1 MQGKLS
7 AIAMQGKIGAIAMQG
22 RSGRSLERNF
32 RLSSIIQQVALMLK
46 RVRIVEIK
54 NI

>member
-1 MQGKLS
+1 MQGKFR
-7 AIAMQGKIGAIAMQG
+7 AIAMQGKIGAIVMQG
-22 RSGRSLERNF
+22 RSGRSLEPNF
-32 RLSSIIQQVALMLK
+32 RLSSIIQQVTLMLK

>member
-1 MQGKLS
+1 MQGKIR
-7 AIAMQGKIGAIAMQG
+7 AIAMQGK
-22 RSGRSLERNF
+22 SGSQEPNF
-32 RLSSIIQQVALMLK
+32 RLFGIIQQVALMLK

>member
-1 MQGKLS
+1 MQGKLR

-22 RSGRSLERNF
+22 SSGRSLERNF
-32 RLSSIIQQVALMLK
+32 RLSSIIQQVTLMIK

>member
-1 MQGKLS
+1 MQGKFR

-32 RLSSIIQQVALMLK
+32 RLSTIIPQVALMLK